1 MLYLHSLYIAA
12 YFIPESQLTH
22 KQFPSQY
29 NSSYLRDNC
38 LSATK
43 NGLFSFVWLANNML
57 RINTKIKIKLESNP
71 L

>member
-1 MLYLHSLYIAA
+1 MLYLHSLYIVA
-12 YFIPESQLTH
+12 YFITESQLTH

-38 LSATK
+38 LYVTK
-43 NGLFSFVWLANNML
+43 NDLFSFVWLANNML
-57 RINTKIKIKLESNP
+57 RITIKIKIKLESNP